1 MKFSIVAN
9 PKHPRMEKILT
20 KVVGLVEDFEL
31 ESDTAKIVGLTG
43 VPIDE
48 LSGDV
53 VISLGGDGTLLYIV
67 SKINIP
73 VFAINCGGVGFLTEI
88 EEAVDLFPHIQEITK
103 GKIKDLKIYSLKI
116 EQ

>member
-73 VFAINCGGVGFLTEI
+73 VFAIKLW
-88 EEAVDLFPHIQEITK
+88 AVLV
-103 GKIKDLKIYSLKI
+103 S
-116 EQ
+116 